1 MRGNHTNTV
10 LLSTAVLALSF
21 VSTVFLYPALSQTFF
36 EPGGAFPTAN
46 TNTPINV
53 GPVAQVKQGSLTLQN
68 QLDLSGNRGANA
80 KNPINPQDVATKA
93 YVDAAAAS
101 AGIGLARGA
110 VYLEMNDSAAAQQ
123 FGYRQFV
130 PADGNNMWFLGKEAT
145 GFQYCHVV
153 RFNES
158 LERIG
163 PVVQLG
169 TNEFCDPI
177 DSDAAGNV
185 YAMTRTGANG
195 THELVKVTPSGTAT
209 TILGPQLG
217 SYAYIIGRS
226 DGIAVD
232 DAGFVY
238 TLRNDTTGSFPFDA
252 VLEKWDGSGTLV
264 GSHIVPGETFL
275 QNLGFVSTVGLDVS
289 GDGSRVIIYGGN
301 TSGTDI
307 AELIMLRDT
316 GGGTYTEH
324 WPAKQ
329 QISMANGSF
338 RGVGADISDTS
349 GHVYG
354 FVTSDGVAPLIPG
367 SPFASY
373 ALKLDKDTGAEL
385 EKELY
390 NGAGFMHMHI
400 DDSNT
405 SETFLAS
412 GGLLAGSSRVYSLT
426 RFDQNADV
434 LWNRGPDAALSGG
447 STIPELSSLTG
458 FGVRRDGTPVMKWG
472 GPPPGNVVH
481 ITLHAP

>member
-1 MRGNHTNTV
+1 MRRMPIIIGTGILTV
-10 LLSTAVLALSF
+10 LLGV
-21 VSTVFLYPALSQTFF
+21 TVFVVSSQTFS
-36 EPGGAFPTAN
+36 EPSEGFPNAN
-46 TNTPINV
+46 TATPINV
-53 GPVAQVKQGSLTLQN
+53 GPNPQIKEGSLTLEN
-68 QLDLSGNRGANA
+68 ELNLSGTRAVNL
-80 KNPINPQDVATKA
+80 KDPINPQDGVTKV
-93 YVDAAAAS
+93 YVDAIAAS
-101 AGIGLARGA
+101 AGLGLARGA
-110 VYLEMNDSAAAQQ
+110 AYLEMDDSAAAQQ

-130 PADGNNMWFLGKEAT
+130 PADGSNMWFLGKETT

-185 YAMTRTGANG
+185 YALTRTGANG

-217 SYAYIIGRS
+217 SYAYSIGRS

-252 VLEKWDGSGTLV
+252 VFEKWDGSGTLV
-264 GSHIVPGETFL
+264 GSHIIPGETFL
-275 QNLGFVSTVGLDVS
+275 QNLGFVSTAGLDVS
-289 GDGSRVIIYGGN
+289 GDGSRVIVYGGN

-307 AELIMLRDT
+307 AEFIMLRDT

-329 QISMANGSF
+329 QVAMPNGSF

-354 FVTSDGVAPLIPG
+354 FVASDGVTPLIPG
-367 SPFASY
+367 APFASY

-385 EKELY
+385 EKKLY

-412 GGLLAGSSRVYSLT
+412 AGLAASHRVYALT

-434 LWNRGPDAALSGG
+434 LWNRGPDSALAGG
-447 STIPELSSLTG
+447 STIPELTSLTG

-472 GPPPGNVVH
+472 GPSPANVVH